1 MRCCLNNQQ
10 LCQQIYYSTPPAGA
24 AQLRRVKVTPVIT
37 SPTNIQSVISMQLK
51 VHISYLRLGGIGL
64 RSTIYGPKTN
74 LLRWLGGI
82 GLRMQIALLI
92 AIYW

>member
-1 MRCCLNNQQ
+1 VCVC
-10 LCQQIYYSTPPAGA
+10 IYICIYIYSLFNTPAGA

-37 SPTNIQSVISMQLK
+37 SLTNIQSVISMQLK
-51 VHISYLRLGGIGL
+51 VHISYLWLGGIGL
-64 RSTIYGPKTN
+64 RSTIYSPKTN